1 MQNILENASND
12 LAVASEKLHSM
23 HGLKLILCERRFTKA
38 EAKEDKTKV
47 PHSFKRYSPLVE
59 ISGPQTPENAI
70 KCTVEEGFYIL
81 GPDESA
87 VFVSPDGKGGM

>member
-1 MQNILENASND
+1 M
-12 LAVASEKLHSM
+12 
-23 HGLKLILCERRFTKA
+23 GLSSFFVSDVSPKQRPRRTKA
-38 EAKEDKTKV
+38 KF